1 MKKRNSILLILLV
14 FTLVSFRSDKPAY
27 QLFNSN
33 GKQVKYKKLL
43 RDARQADVVF
53 FGELHNNPISH
64 WLQLE
69 LTKDMYDEKD
79 GMIML
84 GAEMFEA
91 DNQLLLDEYLRG
103 DITRE
108 NFEAQSRLWKN
119 YKTDIAPLVEF
130 AKANEI
136 RFIASNIP
144 RRYASMVF
152 RGGFAALDT
161 LTDEAKSFIAPLPV
175 IYNPELPGYKNMLDM
190 MAGHGGEP
198 NENFPKAQAIK
209 DATMAWFIHENM
221 KDEKLFIHFN
231 GTYHTN
237 NYEGILWYLNL
248 LRPELQM
255 LTIATLEAEPS
266 RRLDEDKRG
275 LADYIISVP
284 PSMTKTH

>member
-1 MKKRNSILLILLV
+1 MKKRNHILLLLLV

-69 LTKDMYDEKD
+69 LTKDMFQKKD

-130 AKANEI
+130 AKENEI
-136 RFIASNIP
+136 SFIASNIP

-152 RGGFAALDT
+152 RGGFEALDT

-175 IYNPELPGYKNMLDM
+175 IYNPELPGYKNMLNM

-221 KDEKLFIHFN
+221 EDEKLFIHFN

-248 LRPELQM
+248 LRPEVQM

-266 RRLDEDKRG
+266 RRLAEDKRG
-275 LADYIISVP
+275 VADYIISVP
-284 PSMTKTH
+284 PAMTKTH